1 MPRRFYATS
10 TVAEGS
16 AHSGDYGMPDRLLID
31 TNIAIYLAK
40 GHRNLQLY
48 RTVLEGNILA
58 LGFVNAAELLLAARR
73 ARNPEDTLAYWRE
86 RLPHYV
92 VLFPDLE
99 ACDIWASIAA
109 QCYAKGSPR
118 QDNDL
123 WTAALALRYGLPLVT
138 HNRKHFEDIE
148 GLTLI
153 SRS

>member
-1 MPRRFYATS
+1 
-10 TVAEGS
+10 
-16 AHSGDYGMPDRLLID
+16 MPDRLLVD

-40 GHRNLQLY
+40 GHRNLQPY

-58 LGFVNAAELLLAARR
+58 LGFVNAAELLLTARR
-73 ARNPEDTLAYWRE
+73 AHNPEDTLAYWRE

-99 ACDIWASIAA
+99 TCEIWADIAA
-109 QCYAKGSPR
+109 RCYAKGRPR

-148 GLTLI
+148 GLTII
-153 SRS
+153 SRA

>member
-1 MPRRFYATS
+1 MS
-10 TVAEGS
+10 
-16 AHSGDYGMPDRLLID
+16 DRLLID

-40 GHRNLQLY
+40 GHPIAERY
-48 RTVLEGNILA
+48 RLDLNGKILA
-58 LGFVNAAELLLAARR
+58 LGFVNAAEVLLAARR
-73 ARNPEDTLAYWRE
+73 AGNPERTLAYWRE
-86 RLPHYV
+86 RLPYYV

-99 ACDIWASIAA
+99 ACDLWARITA
-109 QCYAKGSPR
+109 QCYAKGRPR

-153 SRS
+153 SHA